1 VRRAVTLAAFVASAI
16 AAGPAPAGAISEHPL
31 PRCVAVDTELASTLD
46 TRTTRAGDGFL
57 FRTLTDVPPDGDIPP
72 IPKGTIG
79 YGIIALAEHAGA
91 SGKPGRLTWEPRFL
105 QLDDGRHLPAMA
117 DPNLADGFAT
127 GETGNAPDAAGIFP
141 FVGIAVSGYNAL
153 HRGHE
158 LHVGPG
164 TPLRVVLGDGLVE
177 GTCTDPPAS
186 DF

>member
-1 VRRAVTLAAFVASAI
+1 MTRALAALVACAALGVIAIPARAV
-16 AAGPAPAGAISEHPL
+16 SEHPL
-31 PRCVAVDTELASTLD
+31 PRCVTVDTELASTLD
-46 TRTTRAGDGFL
+46 TRKTRAGDGFL
-57 FRTLTDVPPDGDIPP
+57 FRTLADVPANGDIPP
-72 IPKGTIG
+72 IPKGTLG

-127 GETGNAPDAAGIFP
+127 GETGNAPDAVGIFP
-141 FVGIAVSGYNAL
+141 FVGIAVGGYNAL

-158 LHVGPG
+158 LHVGKG